1 MNKKIIIIG
10 GAGFIGHNLAI
21 KLKENNFDVSIIDGL
36 EVNNLTSVI
45 GNYDNL
51 PYPLLSKKIIDSRL
65 DLLSEKKIPLFVQDA
80 RNYHS
85 LSHIIS
91 KIKPEVIIHLA
102 AVSHAVRS
110 NKNPYNTFDHS
121 LRTLENALDVSR
133 DNVKHFI
140 FLSSSMVYGNFKTP
154 EVNEE
159 SVCEPIGIYGALKY
173 AAEKIIIAY
182 NQVFNLPYTILRPS
196 ALYGERCISRRVG
209 QIFIENAL
217 FDKELSINGDG
228 KEKLDFTYI
237 EDLTDG
243 ILKHKK

>member
-91 KIKPEVIIHLA
+91 SYVHYLTLYNMYII
-102 AVSHAVRS
+102 
-110 NKNPYNTFDHS
+110 
-121 LRTLENALDVSR
+121 
-133 DNVKHFI
+133 
-140 FLSSSMVYGNFKTP
+140 
-154 EVNEE
+154 
-159 SVCEPIGIYGALKY
+159 
-173 AAEKIIIAY
+173 
-182 NQVFNLPYTILRPS
+182 
-196 ALYGERCISRRVG
+196 
-209 QIFIENAL
+209 
-217 FDKELSINGDG
+217 
-228 KEKLDFTYI
+228 
-237 EDLTDG
+237 
-243 ILKHKK
+243 